1 MFLYISKGQ
10 NSFICPQSSIVFTPK
25 YCPVNFSCIKL
36 GGIEQGCWCVVDWF
50 KMDPIVF
57 YCAEV
62 YFNIQR
68 DVIWTNIRVCDVL
81 LRTIN
86 NDRRHSME
94 IEDFLSVL
102 IGPKIDMLC
111 SRRLKETIYLLLLGY
126 FTVHFSLSCD

>member
-1 MFLYISKGQ
+1 MLIHVWKGQ
-10 NSFICPQSSIVFTPK
+10 KLVYLSLLLNSFHAK

-68 DVIWTNIRVCDVL
+68 DVIWTNIRVCYVL

-126 FTVHFSLSCD
+126 FIVHFSLSCD